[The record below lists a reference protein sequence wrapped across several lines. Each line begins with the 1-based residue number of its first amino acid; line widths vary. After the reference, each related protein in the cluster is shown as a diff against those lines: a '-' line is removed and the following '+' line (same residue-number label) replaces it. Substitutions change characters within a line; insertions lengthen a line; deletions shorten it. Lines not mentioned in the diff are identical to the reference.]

1 MVDHETLLV
10 LRFTLKNSD
19 GCFCHI
25 ESAKYSRVITV
36 ADASPEFFFKYVLGL
51 IREEFEPARTKLDIT
66 LDDREIPVDTDLIKD
81 FLTVEI

>member
-1 MVDHETLLV
+1 MVNHETLLV
-10 LRFTLKNSD
+10 LRFTLKNSE

-36 ADASPEFFFKYVLGL
+36 SDVPPELFFRYVLEL
-51 IREEFEPARTKLDIT
+51 IREEFEPARTRLDIT
-66 LDDREIPVDTDLIKD
+66 MDDQEIPVDAELIKD